1 MNSIVI
7 SQEEPS
13 DFQGY
18 MGYVGSTV
26 ENDKKSSTY
35 AQEEPNTFNTIYGQQ
50 IFGTGP
56 TYSHGFTYSPFQ
68 VNFL

>member
-1 MNSIVI
+1 
-7 SQEEPS
+7 
-13 DFQGY
+13 

-35 AQEEPNTFNTIYGQQ
+35 AQEEPNAFNTIYGQQ